1 MGSNIARSVV
11 GDIRLLSSEGR
22 FKFKNSGITPE
33 TFLSLNLVTKG
44 KTLQISVCLFLFSIP
59 PSLPCFCQE
68 VPTYPPNSPDIWDHI
83 LLTPKHAPSCLLW
96 DVHHGSQCSGGQGL
110 SPYSPIICCSI
121 WSWVTG
127 FRVLTPSLQPSCV
140 EKFNF

>member
-44 KTLQISVCLFLFSIP
+44 KTL
-59 PSLPCFCQE
+59 
-68 VPTYPPNSPDIWDHI
+68 
-83 LLTPKHAPSCLLW
+83 
-96 DVHHGSQCSGGQGL
+96 
-110 SPYSPIICCSI
+110 
-121 WSWVTG
+121 
-127 FRVLTPSLQPSCV
+127 
-140 EKFNF
+140 